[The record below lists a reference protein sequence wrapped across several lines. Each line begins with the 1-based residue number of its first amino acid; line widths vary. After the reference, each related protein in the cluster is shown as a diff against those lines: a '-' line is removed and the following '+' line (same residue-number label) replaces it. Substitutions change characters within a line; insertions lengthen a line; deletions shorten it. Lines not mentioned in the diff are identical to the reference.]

1 MRPEVETG
9 LCCEERK
16 ARAARGDGRSRGGKG
31 QRMRGGGR
39 GRGLDGRPCAPCV
52 GSRHVIR
59 ETARETAR
67 SGEESARSGPG
78 TRSTGSRRQRP
89 GAGERLARDRVA
101 QRGHVEG
108 GEGADVRP
116 RGVRRDSRIWKGGES
131 FGAGSSGVSAS
142 LNPQKRRWRPSLC
155 RGLWRTLDIWAQRR
169 RTPPH
174 PQGLCDRGR
183 REAPKVGRWNGLEP
197 SRPATEV
204 FVGAPGRSVRLR
216 RQTPPSS
223 LSRA

>member
-1 MRPEVETG
+1 MCPV
-9 LCCEERK
+9 
-16 ARAARGDGRSRGGKG
+16 RGFTACHPRNSKRDSSVRGGIS
-31 QRMRGGGR
+31 
-39 GRGLDGRPCAPCV
+39 AV
-52 GSRHVIR
+52 GARHPVH
-59 ETARETAR
+59 
-67 SGEESARSGPG
+67 G
-78 TRSTGSRRQRP
+78 GSRRQRP

-116 RGVRRDSRIWKGGES
+116 RGVRRESRIWKGGES

-169 RTPPH
+169 RTPPR

-216 RQTPPSS
+216 RQTSLRDATLFTLSCMISS
-223 LSRA
+223 ALNGFAEEPV